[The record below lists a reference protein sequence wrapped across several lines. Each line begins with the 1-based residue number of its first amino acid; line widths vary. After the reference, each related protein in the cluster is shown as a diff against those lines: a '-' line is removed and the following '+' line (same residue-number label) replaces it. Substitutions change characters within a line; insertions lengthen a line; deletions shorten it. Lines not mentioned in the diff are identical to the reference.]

1 MFFYD
6 LSGLMTGLGTIVN
19 AAAII
24 LGALIG
30 LIIGNKIPTR
40 VHNIFIKV
48 AGLITVGIGIKMFL
62 ETGEM
67 MVVFLS
73 LFIGAFVG
81 EVINIEGWLESV
93 GTRLKSLIKTDSK
106 TFLEGFLTT
115 SIIYCVGPMAII
127 GSIADGLSNQHEI
140 LFAKSLLDGV
150 VSIAF
155 ASSLGVGVLFSS
167 FSVIVYQGIITIIA
181 IFFGNFLTP
190 EMIAEITATGGLL
203 IIAIG
208 FNLAATLKEDRRI
221 PVGNLLLAVVV
232 ATIIVWIG
240 QIVGIL

>member
-48 AGLITVGIGIKMFL
+48 AWLITVGIGIKMFL

-232 ATIIVWIG
+232 APIIVWIG